1 MLECMI
7 VTVTVFDKNESDDGF
22 LIAVEVQSSEE
33 SV

>member
-1 MLECMI
+1 MI
-7 VTVTVFDKNESDDGF
+7 VIVTVFDKNESDNGF